1 MSQLYDEIVVNEI
14 KIEGGAEELEAASS
28 PQPPR
33 SPARPGLEGGRQRR
47 RSLSDMFDTAPVRS
61 RASAHGDGAPVC
73 CSVFGPQ
80 PLPCRL
86 LAGLEAAVTR
96 VSMQVLS
103 VEEQKKG
110 FEELGQKMYD
120 CQQRGIKGAPKKV
133 QVGVT
138 GLGIT
143 IFDMKGRPVSVLSFW
158 VIAGCVG
165 VLRATYRAQTLG
177 AVQSYRL

>member
-1 MSQLYDEIVVNEI
+1 M
-14 KIEGGAEELEAASS
+14 
-28 PQPPR
+28 
-33 SPARPGLEGGRQRR
+33 
-47 RSLSDMFDTAPVRS
+47 
-61 RASAHGDGAPVC
+61 
-73 CSVFGPQ
+73 
-80 PLPCRL
+80 
-86 LAGLEAAVTR
+86 TR

-143 IFDMKGRPVSVLSFW
+143 IFDMKGRPVSSLSFW
-158 VIAGCVG
+158 VIALCVG
-165 VLRATYRAQTLG
+165 VRRAL
-177 AVQSYRL
+177 QSPIQGSAKP